1 MARRRGALICFALT
15 AGLLGGCT
23 RPHPAVIPSE
33 DGGVP
38 IVRPSGLLQVPSGWT
53 VVTGGDGTLRVLDS
67 PGHAVLRA
75 ELRSGMG
82 LPTPET
88 LRSGFTEGLRRWK
101 LRKSQAVEEHG
112 YVSVRLLVA
121 EPGDA
126 GSEQEVFLSAT
137 ALGTDTLLCAS
148 LRGASDAVLDTIEDI
163 CRNAG
168 ERRDAGQGS

>member
-1 MARRRGALICFALT
+1 
-15 AGLLGGCT
+15 
-23 RPHPAVIPSE
+23 
-33 DGGVP
+33 
-38 IVRPSGLLQVPSGWT
+38 
-53 VVTGGDGTLRVLDS
+53 VTGGDGTLRVLDT

-88 LRSGFTEGLRRWK
+88 LRTGFGEGLRRWK
-101 LRKSQAVEEHG
+101 VRKSEAVEEPG

-126 GSEQEVFLSAT
+126 GTEQEVFLSAT

-148 LRGASDAVLDTIEDI
+148 LRGASDAALDVIEHV

-168 ERRDAGQGS
+168 ERRDGG

>member
-1 MARRRGALICFALT
+1 MASRRGALICCALT
-15 AGLLGGCT
+15 AGLVGGCT
-23 RPHPAVIPSE
+23 RPHPVVAPTE

-38 IVRPSGLLQVPSGWT
+38 VVRPSGLLQVPSGWT
-53 VVTGGDGTLRVLDS
+53 VVTGGDGTLRVSDA

-88 LRSGFTEGLRRWK
+88 LRTGFAEGLHRWK
-101 LRKSQAVEEHG
+101 VRKSQALEEPG
-112 YVSVRLLVA
+112 YVSVRLLVT

-126 GSEQEVFLSAT
+126 GSEQQVFLSAT

-148 LRGASDAVLDTIEDI
+148 LRGASEAALDTIERA

-168 ERRDAGQGS
+168 DRRDGG

>member
-1 MARRRGALICFALT
+1 MGERRGALICCALT
-15 AGLLGGCT
+15 AAILGGCN
-23 RPHPAVIPSE
+23 RPHPVVAPTE

-38 IVRPSGLLQVPSGWT
+38 VVRPSGLLQVPSGWT
-53 VVTGGDGTLRVLDS
+53 VVTGGDGTLRVSDT

-88 LRSGFTEGLRRWK
+88 LRSGFSEGLRRWK
-101 LRKSQAVEEHG
+101 LRKSQAVEEPG

-126 GSEQEVFLSAT
+126 GTEQEVFLSAT

-148 LRGASDAVLDTIEDI
+148 LRGASDTALDVIEHA

-168 ERRDAGQGS
+168 DRHDGG